1 MEPTEAARM
10 DGSDRFAGAHE
21 AAQRFLANIETV
33 VHGKRQEVELVLAA
47 LMCGGH
53 VLFEDVPGTAKTL
66 LARAFAQT
74 VDGASPSRI
83 QCTPDLQPTD
93 VTGLSVFNQR
103 ERDFEFRPGPI
114 FANVVLVDEIN
125 RAMPKTQSALLEA
138 MAEGQVT
145 VDGVTMALPEPFLL
159 LATENPIAYEGTF
172 PLPEAQLDR
181 FFLKTALGYPDAEH
195 EVQIVAEQRE
205 GHPLKWLEPVLGIE
219 DVRELR
225 RATQE
230 IYVDDL
236 LSRWIVDLVRATREI
251 DVVAVG
257 ASVRGSLAL
266 ERAARAWALLR
277 GRRYVVPEDVELL
290 FLPVLMHRIV
300 FRPAFVAAARKL
312 GWQAAGEGLR
322 SRCLELAPRPEAD
335 PRGEVFALESRRV

>member
-1 MEPTEAARM
+1 M
-10 DGSDRFAGAHE
+10 
-21 AAQRFLANIETV
+21 
-33 VHGKRQEVELVLAA
+33 
-47 LMCGGH
+47 
-53 VLFEDVPGTAKTL
+53 
-66 LARAFAQT
+66 
-74 VDGASPSRI
+74 
-83 QCTPDLQPTD
+83 
-93 VTGLSVFNQR
+93 
-103 ERDFEFRPGPI
+103 
-114 FANVVLVDEIN
+114 
-125 RAMPKTQSALLEA
+125 
-138 MAEGQVT
+138 
-145 VDGVTMALPEPFLL
+145 
-159 LATENPIAYEGTF
+159 
-172 PLPEAQLDR
+172 
-181 FFLKTALGYPDAEH
+181 
-195 EVQIVAEQRE
+195 
-205 GHPLKWLEPVLGIE
+205 LGIE

-300 FRPAFVAAARKL
+300 FRPAFVADARKL
-312 GWQAAGEGLR
+312 GWQAAGDGLR